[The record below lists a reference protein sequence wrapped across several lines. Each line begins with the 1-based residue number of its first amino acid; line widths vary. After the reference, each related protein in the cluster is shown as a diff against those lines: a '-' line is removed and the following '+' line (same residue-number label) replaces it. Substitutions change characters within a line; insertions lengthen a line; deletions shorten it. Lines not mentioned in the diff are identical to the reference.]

1 MRLGIDFGTTRTRVA
16 AAIKGKHPMIEFEHE
31 SGYHQNWYPSL
42 IAVRGDQISFGL
54 DALAVQYD
62 SDWEMCHSFKRYLSQ
77 GHPETIMSIGE
88 VKLSL
93 REWLTRFL
101 VTLRQDLLSRS
112 NLEVKST
119 EPLQAMVGIPTNAN
133 SNQRFLTLEA
143 FRRAGFEVLGML
155 NEPSAAGIE
164 YAYRHRRLD
173 LAGAREH
180 LVVYDL
186 GGGTFDVS
194 VIRITG
200 QRHEVITSEGISRLG
215 GDDFDELLMGAALS
229 QPTLPHALQKRFS
242 LAASGIVVAPLTSSF
257 RPRLL
262 HLCREAKES
271 INPNTRKITV
281 DFGQI
286 SPEADAVLV
295 PISQFYD
302 KCKPLITGTIQLTES
317 VLESALQESG
327 SDFKTLACVYLVG
340 GSCDLPILARSLR
353 EHFGK
358 RVRRSPYPSA
368 ATAVGLAVTAD
379 HESGYTLEER
389 FSRFFGVWRESDDGS
404 KITFDPI
411 FAKETVLPRP
421 GQPSILVSRR
431 YRPVHNIGHFRFL
444 ECSSLKG
451 PQLEPGGDIISW
463 EEVFFPFNPRLQGE
477 TRLEQVPVKR
487 WPDAKSVW
495 VEEVYQCDA
504 EGIIQVTISNQT
516 AGYAN
521 TYRIR

>member
-16 AAIKGKHPMIEFEHE
+16 AAIKGKYPMIEFEPE
-31 SGYHQNWYPSL
+31 GGYHQNWYPSL
-42 IAVRGDQISFGL
+42 IAVRREKAVFGL

-62 SDWEMCHSFKRYLSQ
+62 RDWEICHSLKRYLSE
-77 GHPETIMSIGE
+77 GHPETLMSIRE
-88 VKLSL
+88 VKLTL
-93 REWLTRFL
+93 QEWLTRFL
-101 VTLRQDLLSRS
+101 CALREDLMRRS
-112 NLEVKST
+112 NLEIRPR

-173 LAGAREH
+173 SAGGREH

-200 QRHEVITSEGISRLG
+200 QRHEVIASEGISRLG

-229 QPTLPHALQKRFS
+229 QPALAVSLQKRFS
-242 LAASGIVVAPLTSSF
+242 LAASGIVVASLTSSF

-262 HLCREAKES
+262 HLCREAKEG
-271 INPNTRKITV
+271 INPNTRKIMV

-286 SPEADAVLV
+286 SHEADAVLV
-295 PISQFYD
+295 PIPQFYD
-302 KCKPLITGTIQLTES
+302 NCRPLILKTIQLTQS
-317 VLESALQESG
+317 VLESVLQESG
-327 SDFKTLACVYLVG
+327 PDLKTLACVYLVG

-368 ATAVGLAVTAD
+368 ATAVGLALTAD

-389 FSRFFGVWRESDDGS
+389 FSRFFGVWRESDDGFRIS
-404 KITFDPI
+404 FDPI
-411 FAKETVLPRP
+411 FAKETALPRP
-421 GQPSILVSRR
+421 GQPPLVASRR
-431 YRPVHNIGHFRFL
+431 YHPVHNVGHFRFL
-444 ECSSLKG
+444 ECGNLS
-451 PQLEPGGDIISW
+451 PQREPCGDIISW
-463 EEVFFPFNPRLQGE
+463 EEVFFPFDPSLKAVNRLDE
-477 TRLEQVPVKR
+477 VSVKR
-487 WPDAKSVW
+487 WPEARTIW
-495 VEEVYQCDA
+495 AEEVYQCDA
-504 EGIIQVTISNQT
+504 QGIIQVSISNQT
-516 AGYAN
+516 AGYTN
-521 TYRIR
+521 IYRIR